1 LATLIAFGVGY
12 GVIVVFLKVVSSRGY
27 APFVWYRLALGVVV
41 LTLLET
47 GHLAP

>member
-1 LATLIAFGVGY
+1 
-12 GVIVVFLKVVSSRGY
+12 
-27 APFVWYRLALGVVV
+27 FVWYRLALGVVV